1 MNYEAKPT
9 DFLVKEFLEKH
20 SIDTVRI
27 GAVDIDGV
35 WRGKQISAE
44 YFRKAA
50 TAGTN
55 ISDILFGWDVAD
67 KIAEGLSFT
76 GWETGF
82 PDVKIVPDLSTL
94 ALVPWEPNTASV
106 LCDIEKIGGGPVS
119 LSPRYILQNAIE
131 KVEKLGFKAF
141 AAYEFEFYVFDAA
154 VGKIADSQWRSVKPV
169 GKSGYCYSMLHH
181 ASSSDFMGK
190 IRKHLRAAGFEVEAT
205 NSEYGP
211 GQYEIN
217 VNYADALKAADTA
230 IFIKYAIKD
239 IAAQE
244 GLTATFMA
252 KPRAEWAGSSGHV
265 HLSLSTRNGEPAFSN
280 TSDPTSL
287 SDTGKS
293 FLAGMVGC
301 ARDLSAIYLP
311 NINSFKRKTGGSW
324 SGGNAS
330 WGFDNRTVS
339 FRALPSAGKTARVE
353 NRIPGAD
360 TNPYLVIAAGLLS
373 GLHGIENKL
382 MPGEPFLGNAYRAT
396 PEQAP
401 PLANS
406 LEEAT
411 NLFKNSE
418 MVNAAFP
425 KEFITHYV
433 EMKNWELLQSNS
445 FVTDWELARYLEII

>member
-1 MNYEAKPT
+1 MNYEAKTT
-9 DFLVKEFLEKH
+9 DFLVKEFLDKH

-35 WRGKQISAE
+35 WRGKQISAD
-44 YFRKAA
+44 YFRKAG

-67 KIAEGLSFT
+67 RIADGLSFT
-76 GWETGF
+76 GWDTGF

-94 ALVPWEPNTASV
+94 ALVPWEPNTAAV
-106 LCDIEKIGGGPVS
+106 LCDIEKIGGGPVG
-119 LSPRYILQNAIE
+119 LSPRFILQNAIE
-131 KVEKLGFKAF
+131 KVEKLGYRPY
-141 AAYEFEFYVFDAA
+141 AAYEFEFYIFDGAI
-154 VGKIADSQWRSVKPV
+154 GDIADSQWRNIKPV
-169 GKSGYCYSMLHH
+169 AKSGHCYSMLHH
-181 ASSSDFMGK
+181 ASSSDIMGQ
-190 IRKHLRAAGFEVEAT
+190 IRKHLRAAGHEVEAT

-230 IFIKYAIKD
+230 VFVKHAIKD
-239 IAAQE
+239 IAAKN

-265 HLSLSTRNGEPAFSN
+265 HLSISSLNGEPAFAN
-280 TSDPTSL
+280 ASDPTSL
-287 SDTGKS
+287 SDIGKA

-311 NINSFKRKTGGSW
+311 NINSYKRKTGGSW

-339 FRALPSAGKTARVE
+339 FRALPGAGKTARIE

-360 TNPYLVIAAGLLS
+360 TNPYLVIAGGLLS
-373 GLHGIENKL
+373 GLYGMEKQL
-382 MPGEPFLGNAYRAT
+382 VPSAAFMGNAYKAT
-396 PEQAP
+396 PDQAP

-406 LEEAT
+406 LEEAAA
-411 NLFKNSE
+411 LFKNSE
-418 MVNAAFP
+418 MVNSAFP
-425 KEFITHYV
+425 KEFVRHLV

-445 FVTDWELARYLEII
+445 YVTDWELARYLEII